1 MRMPL
6 TVMCCSTLWSHFQ
19 SLMMSALMWYLGG
32 QCSVVWSPRTQHLWH
47 LDLPHV
53 ACVRLEG
60 GGQVGRQHEAEGE
73 AVDTLA
79 QQWMEI
85 HH

>member
-1 MRMPL
+1 
-6 TVMCCSTLWSHFQ
+6 
-19 SLMMSALMWYLGG
+19 MSALMWYLGG

-85 HH
+85 HHNQYHNYRGE